1 MDSQNK
7 SNRQLQR
14 APCFSNVGRRY
25 VASPSVI
32 VIGGGMA
39 GLAAARTLH
48 DESFQVV
55 VLESRD
61 RIGGRVHT
69 DYSFGFPVDLGASWL
84 HGVCKENP
92 LAPLI
97 GKLGLPLYRTSGD
110 NSVLYDHDLESY
122 GLFDMDGN
130 QVCQELVAKV
140 GETFE
145 SILKETDQIR
155 QESSEDMSI
164 SRAISMVFER
174 RPDLRSCLILFV
186 SEPSSSVAAM
196 PPPSSTTPTAVP
208 ATAPISTLKLVPMP
222 TGPLSML
229 RVSQILA
236 SLNNWMQ
243 TATAK
248 SSDLSSTILA
258 ESSVHAPQFP
268 PIVEETLKNLLENKN
283 TIMATLVTRLAIAG
297 DLPFDML
304 IDPHKSGPD
313 PTAPTTPLV
322 PVGLSEEPDL
332 AVEVVRQMFTNPAI
346 PRVEDDEIHLDDPAS
361 GDIVGDTEMS
371 KEPYGVFFPLSPL
384 LLLFSMDSQNKSNR
398 QLQRAPCFSNV
409 GRRYVASP
417 SVIVIGG
424 GMAGLAAARTLHDE
438 SFQVVVLESRDR
450 IGGRVHTDYSFGF
463 PVDLGASWLHGVCKE
478 NPLAPLIGKLGLPL
492 YRTSGDNS
500 VLYDH
505 DLESYGLFD
514 MDGNQVCQELVAKV
528 GETFES
534 ILKETDQI
542 RQESSEDMSI
552 SRAISMVFERRP
564 DLRLSGLAHKVL
576 QWYLCRMEGWFA
588 ADADTISLKCWDQ
601 EELLPGGHGLMVR
614 GYKPVINTLAKGLD
628 IRLGHRVTEVVR
640 RYNGVKVTVED
651 GSSFVADAAII
662 AVPLGVLK
670 SNCIRF
676 EPRLPE
682 WKEAAIKELGV
693 GIENKIILHFQDVFW
708 PNVEFLGVVA
718 ESSYECSYFL
728 NLHKATGHPVLV
740 YMPAGQLARDIG
752 ELSDEAAANFA
763 FKQLKRI
770 LPNAT
775 APIQYLVSHW
785 GTDINSL
792 GSYSYDT
799 VGKPHDLYERLR
811 VPVDNLFFAGEATS
825 TDYPGSVHGAY
836 STGLLAA
843 EDCRMR
849 VLERHGE
856 LDIFEPVMGE
866 ETLIPILISRL

>member
-14 APCFSNVGRRY
+14 APCFSNAGRRY

-39 GLAAARTLH
+39 GLAAARALH

-84 HGVCKENP
+84 HGVCNENP

-122 GLFDMDGN
+122 GLFDMEGN
-130 QVCQELVAKV
+130 QVPQDLVSKV

-145 SILKETDQIR
+145 SILKETDKIR
-155 QESSEDMSI
+155 QE
-164 SRAISMVFER
+164 F
-174 RPDLRSCLILFV
+174 
-186 SEPSSSVAAM
+186 
-196 PPPSSTTPTAVP
+196 
-208 ATAPISTLKLVPMP
+208 
-222 TGPLSML
+222 
-229 RVSQILA
+229 
-236 SLNNWMQ
+236 
-243 TATAK
+243 
-248 SSDLSSTILA
+248 
-258 ESSVHAPQFP
+258 
-268 PIVEETLKNLLENKN
+268 
-283 TIMATLVTRLAIAG
+283 
-297 DLPFDML
+297 
-304 IDPHKSGPD
+304 
-313 PTAPTTPLV
+313 
-322 PVGLSEEPDL
+322 
-332 AVEVVRQMFTNPAI
+332 
-346 PRVEDDEIHLDDPAS
+346 
-361 GDIVGDTEMS
+361 
-371 KEPYGVFFPLSPL
+371 
-384 LLLFSMDSQNKSNR
+384 
-398 QLQRAPCFSNV
+398 
-409 GRRYVASP
+409 
-417 SVIVIGG
+417 
-424 GMAGLAAARTLHDE
+424 
-438 SFQVVVLESRDR
+438 
-450 IGGRVHTDYSFGF
+450 
-463 PVDLGASWLHGVCKE
+463 
-478 NPLAPLIGKLGLPL
+478 
-492 YRTSGDNS
+492 
-500 VLYDH
+500 
-505 DLESYGLFD
+505 
-514 MDGNQVCQELVAKV
+514 
-528 GETFES
+528 
-534 ILKETDQI
+534 
-542 RQESSEDMSI
+542 SEDMSI

-564 DLRLSGLAHKVL
+564 DLRLNGLAHKVL

-628 IRLGHRVTEVVR
+628 IRLNHRVTEVSR
-640 RYNGVKVTVED
+640 RYNGVTVTVED
-651 GSSFVADAAII
+651 GSTFVADAAII
-662 AVPLGVLK
+662 ALPLGVLK
-670 SNCIRF
+670 SNCIKF

-728 NLHKATGHPVLV
+728 NLHKATGHNVLV
-740 YMPAGQLARDIG
+740 YMPAGQLARDTG
-752 ELSDEAAANFA
+752 KLSDEAAADFA
-763 FKQLKRI
+763 FTQLKRI

-775 APIQYLVSHW
+775 APIQYLVSRW

-792 GSYSYDT
+792 GSYSYDI

-811 VPVDNLFFAGEATS
+811 IPVDNLFFAGEATS
-825 TDYPGSVHGAY
+825 ADYPGSVHGAY

-856 LDIFEPVMGE
+856 LDIFQPVMGE
-866 ETLIPILISRL
+866 ETLIPILISRM